1 MITTDT
7 TLKLLKTHFGYRTF
21 RPNQERIVN
30 DIINGN
36 DVLTIMPTGGGKSVC
51 FQLPALALP
60 GTAIVISPLI
70 ALMKDQVDALLT
82 NGIPAAYYNSSQEV
96 SVQNETLKR
105 LQAGGLKLIYVAPES
120 LKTLFPY
127 FSDIKINLIAV
138 DEAHCISSWGHDFR
152 PAYTQLGYL
161 KKQFPNK
168 PIAAFTATADGATQ
182 QDIITQLNIREAKVH
197 LSSFDRKNLYLEVR
211 PGNDRI
217 NQIIKFL
224 KTRPDES
231 GIIYCL
237 SRKGT
242 QEVTAKLNKSGFKAK
257 AYHAGLTADKRNSIQ
272 ESFINDRTPIIVATI
287 AFGMGI
293 DKSNVRWVI
302 HYNMPKNIE
311 GYYQEI
317 GRGGRDGLPAYNILF
332 YSYADVVQLR
342 KFTEGASNANY
353 QIAKLNRMQQFAEA
367 LSCRRIALLNYFG
380 EHHTENCNNC
390 DVCKAP
396 PQYFDGTLLTK
407 KVCSAV
413 YRLKELEPTGMVID
427 LLRGAQNAQILI
439 KGYQNIKTYGILKD
453 ISWLDL
459 QQYIIQMLNQGIL
472 EIRFHENG
480 RLLLTPLANA
490 VLFQDR
496 QVRLATPQKQVL
508 ATKEVRPKNM
518 MDSELFQ
525 KLRELR
531 LAIAKEA
538 KVPAYVV
545 FSDATLKDMEA
556 RRPRTKTE
564 FKEVL
569 GIGKVK
575 AERYG
580 KYFLKAIAMF
590 ESENS

>member
-21 RPNQERIVN
+21 RPNQERIVH

-342 KFTEGASNANY
+342 KFTEGASNADY

-427 LLRGAQNAQILI
+427 LLRGAQNAQILS

>member
-1 MITTDT
+1 MITIDS
-7 TLKLLKTHFGYRTF
+7 TLELLKTHFGYSSF
-21 RPNQERIVN
+21 RPNQEQIVH
-30 DIINGN
+30 DIIKGN

-51 FQLPALALP
+51 FQIPALALP

-82 NGIPAAYYNSSQEV
+82 NGISAAYYNSSQEV
-96 SVQNETLKR
+96 SVQNDTLQR
-105 LQAGGLKLIYVAPES
+105 LREGKLKLIYVAPES
-120 LKTLFPY
+120 LQNLFPN
-127 FSDIKINLIAV
+127 FSEIEISLIAV

-182 QDIITQLNIREAKVH
+182 QDILNQLRITEAKVH

-217 NQIIKFL
+217 QQIIKFL
-224 KTRPDES
+224 KTRPNES
-231 GIIYCL
+231 GIVYCL

-242 QEVTAKLNKSGFKAK
+242 QEVTAKLIKSGFKAK
-257 AYHAGLTADKRNSIQ
+257 AYHAGLSADNRNEIQ
-272 ESFINDRTPIIVATI
+272 ESFINDVTPIIVATI

-293 DKSNVRWVI
+293 DKSNVRWVV

-342 KFTEGASNANY
+342 KFTEDATNAEY

-390 DVCKAP
+390 DICKSP
-396 PQYFDGTLLTK
+396 PHYFDGTILAK

-413 YRLKELEPTGMVID
+413 TRLREQESTGMVID
-427 LLRGAQNAQILI
+427 VLRGAQNAQVLS
-439 KGYQNIKTYGILKD
+439 KGYQNLKTYGAAKD
-453 ISWLDL
+453 VSWLDL

-472 EIRFHENG
+472 EIHFHENG
-480 RLLLTPLANA
+480 RLVLTPLAQDI
-490 VLFQDR
+490 LFNDKH
-496 QVRLATPQKQVL
+496 VRLATLQKQMV
-508 ATKEVRPKNM
+508 ATKEVRPKHKQ
-518 MDSELFQ
+518 DSKLFQ
-525 KLRELR
+525 HLRDLR
-531 LAIAKEA
+531 SSIAKEL
-538 KVPAYVV
+538 KVPAYIV
-545 FSDATLKDMEA
+545 FSDATLKDMEVK
-556 RRPRTKTE
+556 RPRTAAQ

-569 GIGKVK
+569 GVGTVKLEKYGVDFMKV
-575 AERYG
+575 
-580 KYFLKAIAMF
+580 IAKF
-590 ESENS
+590 EAGGF